1 MKAIII
7 EEFGGAE
14 QLKLKEANKPEL
26 KPDRLLVEVYATS
39 VNPIDIKRR
48 KGSFGGSLPL
58 IVGGD
63 IAGRVVE
70 IGSDVTGFEVGDRV
84 MANGS
89 KTYAE
94 VVSVR
99 PDRTVK
105 LDDTLSFEI
114 AAAVPLTGQTAY
126 EAIVRRG
133 QVKNGERVLIHAGSG
148 GVGTLA
154 VQIAKIQGAWVASTA
169 SGSNQ
174 ELLQSLGVDQPIDYE
189 EEDFEEVLTGIDFVF
204 DTIGGRVLEK
214 SLSLI
219 QNKGRLLSI
228 AGDPSEFVDVK
239 NYEAQ
244 YFSMKPTKEALEQ
257 LHEWLVQKRLKP
269 VISRVYPFSQEGLR
283 AAHELSETGHVR
295 GKIIIRVKE
304 EATN

>member
-7 EEFGGAE
+7 EAFGGAE
-14 QLKLKEANKPEL
+14 QLKLKEVDKPKL

-48 KGSFGGSLPL
+48 KGSFGGSLPM
-58 IVGGD
+58 IVGND
-63 IAGRVVE
+63 VAGRVIEV
-70 IGSDVTGFEVGDRV
+70 GADVKGFEIGDRV
-84 MANGS
+84 MANGT

-105 LDDTLSFEI
+105 LSETIPFEE
-114 AAAVPLTGQTAY
+114 AAAIPLTGQTAY
-126 EAIVRRG
+126 EAIVTRG
-133 QVKNGERVLIHAGSG
+133 QVKSGQRVLIHAGSG

-154 VQIAKIQGAWVASTA
+154 VQIAKVQGAWVASTA

-174 ELLQSLGVDQPIDYE
+174 ELLESLGVDRPVNYE
-189 EEDFEEVLTGIDFVF
+189 EEAFEEVLEDIDLVF
-204 DTIGGRVLEK
+204 NTIGGKVLEK

-219 QNKGRLLSI
+219 KNKGRLLSI
-228 AGDPSEFVDVK
+228 AGDPSELVDTK
-239 NYEAQ
+239 IYDAH

-257 LHEWLVQKRLKP
+257 LHEWLVEEKLKP
-269 VISRVYPFSQEGLR
+269 IISEVYPFSE
-283 AAHELSETGHVR
+283 AAVQDAHKNSEDGHVR
-295 GKIIIRVKE
+295 GKLIIKMKD
-304 EATN
+304 